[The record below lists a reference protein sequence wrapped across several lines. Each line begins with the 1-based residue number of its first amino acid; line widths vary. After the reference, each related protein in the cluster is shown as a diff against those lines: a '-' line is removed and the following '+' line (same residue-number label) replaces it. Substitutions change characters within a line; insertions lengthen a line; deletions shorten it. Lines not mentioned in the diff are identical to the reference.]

1 MKILAIDT
9 SSQVCSVSIVENER
23 VLIEL
28 KNTDEKTHSQKL
40 MPLVDEAFART
51 GLSLDHMDLLACC
64 VGPGSFTGSR
74 IGIATVKAFADTK
87 KIPTIGV
94 TSLEGMAYNIL
105 AENVCVLLDA
115 KHENVYLGLYQLQP
129 DDSYGCVLEKAVTIE
144 EAVTELKQRKM
155 EPVTF
160 LGDGVTAYLDKIV
173 QNFENCR
180 MVADELNEASSV
192 SIAKSAYTR
201 YKKGQTAGTSKDLIP
216 VYLKKSQAERAL
228 EGEK

>member
-9 SSQVCSVSIVENER
+9 SSRICSVSILENEH

-28 KNTDEKTHSQKL
+28 KNDDEKTHSQKL

-51 GLSLDHMDLLACC
+51 GLSLDHIDLLACS
-64 VGPGSFTGSR
+64 VGPGSFTGIR

-105 AENVCVLLDA
+105 ADNVCVLLDA
-115 KHENVYLGLYQLQP
+115 KHENVYMGIYQLQA
-129 DDSYGCVLEKAVTIE
+129 DDSYTTILEKAVTVD
-144 EAVTELKQRKM
+144 EAMEELKKQEI

-160 LGDGVTAYLDKIV
+160 LGDGAIAYMDKIV

-180 MVADELNEASSV
+180 MVADELNEATSV

-201 YKKGQTAGTSKDLIP
+201 YKKGQATGTSKDLIP